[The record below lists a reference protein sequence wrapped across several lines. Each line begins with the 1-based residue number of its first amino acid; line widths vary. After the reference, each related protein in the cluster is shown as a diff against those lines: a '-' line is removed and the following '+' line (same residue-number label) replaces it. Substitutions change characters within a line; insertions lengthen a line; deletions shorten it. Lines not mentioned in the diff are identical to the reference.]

1 MDTILDID
9 SISVKYGG
17 VTALRGVSLKVPKD
31 GLVALVGR
39 NGAGKSTLV
48 RAASGIVR
56 CAGGKISFDGEQ
68 ITGKPAYKIARRGL
82 AHVPE
87 GRQVLGPLSVREN
100 LELGRT
106 AAPRPHS
113 PMREQLD
120 QVYELFPRLREREGQ
135 MAGSQSGGE
144 QQMLALGRALM
155 ARPKL
160 MLLDEPS
167 LGLAPVIVNLVFDA
181 LQELNKQG
189 IAMLLIE
196 QDVKRAL
203 EVASYCYVLD
213 RGKIVREGPAE
224 VLRDDPAIR
233 ADYLGV
239 AEDMG
244 DPGSL
249 EPGRR

>member
-1 MDTILDID
+1 VDAILDID
-9 SISVKYGG
+9 SLSVRYGG
-17 VTALRGVSLKVPKD
+17 VNALREVSLQVPAG

-56 CAGGKISFDGEQ
+56 CAGGQVHFDGERVD
-68 ITGKPAYKIARRGL
+68 GKPAYRIARRGL

-87 GRQVLGPLSVREN
+87 GRQVLGPMSVREN

-106 AAPRPHS
+106 AAARPHP
-113 PMREQLD
+113 PMREQLEE
-120 QVYELFPRLREREGQ
+120 VYDLFPRLRERETQ
-135 MAGSQSGGE
+135 LAGSQSGGE

-181 LQELNKQG
+181 LAELNKQG
-189 IAMLLIE
+189 IAILLIE

-213 RGKIVREGPAE
+213 RGRIVREGPAE
-224 VLRDDPAIR
+224 TLRNDPAIQ

-239 AEDMG
+239 AEDIE
-244 DPGSL
+244 DHDAL
-249 EPGRR
+249 EPDPS

>member
-1 MDTILDID
+1 MDAILEID
-9 SISVKYGG
+9 SLSVRYGG
-17 VTALRGVSLKVPKD
+17 VTALRDVSLKVPRGD
-31 GLVALVGR
+31 LVALVGR

-56 CAGGKISFDGEQ
+56 CAGGRVHFDGERVD
-68 ITGKPAYKIARRGL
+68 GKPAYRIARRGL

-87 GRQVLGPLSVREN
+87 GRQVLGPMTVREN
-100 LELGRT
+100 LELGRV
-106 AAPRPHS
+106 AAARPHP
-113 PMREQLD
+113 PMREQLA

-181 LQELNKQG
+181 LHELNAQG
-189 IAMLLIE
+189 IGILLIE

-213 RGKIVREGPAE
+213 RGRIVREGPAE
-224 VLRDDPAIR
+224 VLRNDPAIQ

-239 AEDMG
+239 AEDI
-244 DPGSL
+244 DDHDALDS
-249 EPGRR
+249 GRR